1 MENIQD
7 KNIEI
12 LFEPIKHEYTVN
24 GEKAKISVTGIVEKQ
39 VTGNEY
45 FSVPPDVLQRAA
57 DRGTE
62 IHADLEYF
70 VGKGTAP
77 KTKACQ
83 NFANYIK
90 ANGWTIE
97 SPLCE
102 FKMAIRW
109 TAQNDKKIQSFILSG
124 TADLLCKLNGKWVV
138 IDHKT
143 TSSVHEE
150 SVRWQMSLLD
160 FMARQL
166 NGCII
171 NGVLFDYIPA
181 EELYVFHFD
190 KSDVFKPIKV
200 DRISDVEIMR
210 MLDAEALDEEYHPT
224 PVEIL
229 TPRQQDSLMELQ
241 KKLYSLKLAK
251 KRLDDE
257 EAQLRAQ
264 MEAAFAAHPDTKKVE
279 LEHMSITYTAPTT
292 VEGFDKEKFKS
303 ENPELYKK
311 YVTTSARKGSVTITL
326 SKELQAQLELS
337 SPDVAIAQPK
347 LTGRKNTKRGFFS

>member
-45 FSVPPDVLQRAA
+45 FSVPSDVLQRAA

-166 NGCII
+166 SGCII

-200 DRISDVEIMR
+200 EKEDVFVIGIVKSLEKKYGIEYLLKAFKLLKDENLDRKILLKIGGSGKGLNKLEELHLR
-210 MLDAEALDEEYHPT
+210 MLRKLSA
-224 PVEIL
+224 V
-229 TPRQQDSLMELQ
+229 LMLQ
-241 KKLYSLKLAK
+241 YSHL
-251 KRLDDE
+251 
-257 EAQLRAQ
+257 
-264 MEAAFAAHPDTKKVE
+264 
-279 LEHMSITYTAPTT
+279 
-292 VEGFDKEKFKS
+292 
-303 ENPELYKK
+303 
-311 YVTTSARKGSVTITL
+311 
-326 SKELQAQLELS
+326 
-337 SPDVAIAQPK
+337 
-347 LTGRKNTKRGFFS
+347 